1 MACQASWSLL
11 CVVFSVVFAS
21 EYHSIVEHVV
31 YQYPGK
37 VSGVFVFLVFRNGK
51 GFVRVTVVIICFI
64 NTQWYI
70 AESTI
75 ILYLAAA

>member
-11 CVVFSVVFAS
+11 CVVFSVVIAS

-37 VSGVFVFLVFRNGK
+37 VSGVFVFLDFRN
-51 GFVRVTVVIICFI
+51 GFVRVTVVTICFI
-64 NTQWYI
+64 NTQ
-70 AESTI
+70 
-75 ILYLAAA
+75 

>member
-1 MACQASWSLL
+1 MVCQVGWSLF

-37 VSGVFVFLVFRNGK
+37 VSGMFVFFNKTVNKDKLCSTTQA
-51 GFVRVTVVIICFI
+51 FV
-64 NTQWYI
+64 
-70 AESTI
+70 
-75 ILYLAAA
+75 